1 VTARAPLTE
10 SVTFPGRFNGP
21 PRSGNGGYVSGRL
34 ARYVAGPA
42 SVRLR
47 LPPPLDRPLTVEAE
61 GDEARLLDGDKLVA
75 QARRAELDLVP
86 PAPPSF
92 ADAEAASRACAA
104 FARHPLPHCFV
115 CGLARAE
122 GDGLRIFPGPIGK
135 AGLLAATWVPDAS
148 LDDGSGRVAPE
159 FLWSALDCPGG
170 FASMRDPEQ
179 PIILGEL
186 HARLDGALSIGE
198 PSVVAAW
205 PLGAD
210 GRKRYAG
217 TALYSATGVPIAVA
231 RATWIEIAAM
241 PAAAS

>member
-1 VTARAPLTE
+1 VTSPAPIRE

-34 ARYVAGPA
+34 ARFVSGAA

-47 LPPPLDRPLTVEAE
+47 VPPPLERALRVEAD
-61 GDEARLLDGDKLVA
+61 GDEARLFDGDTLVA
-75 QARRAELDLVP
+75 QARRAELELVP

-92 ADAEAASRACAA
+92 AQAEAASRAYAA

-122 GDGLRIFPGPIGK
+122 GDGLRIFPGPIGE

-179 PIILGEL
+179 PVILGEL
-186 HARLDGALSIGE
+186 HARIDGALAIGE

-210 GRKRYAG
+210 GRKLYAG
-217 TALYSATGVPIAVA
+217 TALYSVQGVPIAVA
-231 RATWIEIAAM
+231 RATWIEIAAL
-241 PAAAS
+241 PPGST